1 MTLDGDE
8 DDDDGLRRLMGPNF
22 GVNLISS
29 LKPNKTTGTLPPC
42 QPTWLAAWLRAKT
55 NTNTEENTNKHTNE
69 KKTDPIS
76 FLAKTKTTGSPPPAG
91 LLLFCLLASLLLV
104 EVTRRGMSISK

>member
-1 MTLDGDE
+1 
-8 DDDDGLRRLMGPNF
+8 MGPNF

-69 KKTDPIS
+69 KKTGLIS
-76 FLAKTKTTGSPPPAG
+76 S
-91 LLLFCLLASLLLV
+91 
-104 EVTRRGMSISK
+104 